1 MPGATGYKMETV
13 GIAEAIDM
21 AVCGYLIEGKL
32 PMFARSGAGS
42 QEVNSIDFC
51 SRHGVFL

>member
-32 PMFARSGAGS
+32 PMFTRSGTGS
-42 QEVNSIDFC
+42 QEINSIDFC